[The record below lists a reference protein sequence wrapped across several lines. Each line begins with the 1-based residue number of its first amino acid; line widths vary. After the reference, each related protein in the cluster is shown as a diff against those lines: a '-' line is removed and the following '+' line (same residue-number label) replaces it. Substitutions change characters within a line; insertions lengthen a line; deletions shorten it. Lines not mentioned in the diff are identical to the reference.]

1 MSPLPRILFA
11 CSSALHVKLFMPT
24 LRAVIQQG
32 RFQPVVV
39 SLDSFYRGIHGNVTS
54 AVAAQR
60 LDLPMEQITA
70 TRADDGSRLIRTFKR
85 AWAAYHDGMQ
95 DFKRILI
102 RNHATLLVLG
112 NDTGHIERA
121 AIAAARSLGISTL
134 LVQDGFVSDQ
144 FSVDWQ
150 GRLNLLG
157 TQAWL
162 ALGGSHLGRVP
173 YGMGGCDHI
182 AAHGEKWA
190 NMLSDRQCGARATV
204 HITGHPSLDI
214 SRTGAGALDT
224 RDVAYFCTNFLSGM
238 GDALAHDR
246 QIQEILQLREV
257 LNSRYPDSAVLHI
270 KLHPADDITAYKKLQ
285 DVPGLQLHANI
296 ELDALVERSWF
307 CVTNISSA
315 ALESVA
321 RGRVCLMSGIS
332 LRSRYD
338 RRLFAALPGIK
349 FSTWEEFDT
358 LLDTLSEPDQYHA
371 MLDAEQQEIR
381 LYFDFRPDATAST
394 RLAELVE
401 TLAASTSSPA
411 PGMSR
416 P

>member
-24 LRAVIQQG
+24 LRAMIAHG

-54 AVAAQR
+54 AIAAQR
-60 LDLPMEQITA
+60 LELPMEQITA

-85 AWAAYHDGMQ
+85 AWAARRDGLQ

-102 RNHATLLVLG
+102 RNQATLLVLG

-121 AIAAARSLGISTL
+121 AIAAARSLDIPTL

-144 FSVDWQ
+144 FSSDWL
-150 GRLNLLG
+150 GRLNLLS
-157 TQAWL
+157 TKAWL

-190 NMLSDRQCGARATV
+190 NMLSDRQCDPRATV

-214 SRTGAGALDT
+214 SLTGSGALDT
-224 RDVAYFCTNFLSGM
+224 REVAYFCTNFLSGM
-238 GDALAHDR
+238 GDAQAHDR
-246 QIQEILQLREV
+246 QIAEILQLREV
-257 LNSRYPDSAVLHI
+257 LNRRYPDGTVLHI
-270 KLHPADDITAYKKLQ
+270 KLHPADDVTAYKKLQ
-285 DVPGLQLHANI
+285 DVPGLQLHADI
-296 ELDALVERSWF
+296 ELDTLVERSWF

-332 LRSRYD
+332 VRSNYD
-338 RRLFAALPGIK
+338 RRLFAALPGTK
-349 FSTWEEFDT
+349 FATWEEFDT
-358 LLDTLSEPDQYHA
+358 LLDTLSEPDKYHE
-371 MLDAEQQEIR
+371 MLDTERQEIR
-381 LYFDFRPDATAST
+381 VYFDFRPDATASA
-394 RLAELVE
+394 RLAALIEAIA
-401 TLAASTSSPA
+401 TGASSPA
-411 PGMSR
+411 PGM
-416 P
+416 PTP

>member
-1 MSPLPRILFA
+1 MSSLRRILFA

-24 LRAVIQQG
+24 LRAVIEQG

-39 SLDSFYRGIHGNVTS
+39 SLDSFYRGIHGNVSS
-54 AVAAQR
+54 AIAAQR
-60 LDLPMEQITA
+60 LDLPIEQITA

-85 AWAAYHDGMQ
+85 AWAARRDGLE
-95 DFKRILI
+95 DFKRILV
-102 RNHATLLVLG
+102 RNQATLLVLG

-121 AIAAARSLGISTL
+121 AIAAARSLGIATL

-144 FSVDWQ
+144 FSVDWR
-150 GRLNLLG
+150 GRLTLLG
-157 TQAWL
+157 TKTWL

-190 NMLSDRQCGARATV
+190 HMLSDRQCGAHAAV

-214 SRTGAGALDT
+214 SRAGSDALDT
-224 RDVAYFCTNFLSGM
+224 QDVSYFCTNFLSGM
-238 GDALAHDR
+238 GDAQAHER

-257 LNSRYPDSAVLHI
+257 LDRRHPDSIVLHI
-270 KLHPADDITAYKKLQ
+270 KLHPADDVTTYKKLQ
-285 DVPGLQLHANI
+285 DVPGLQLHADI
-296 ELDALVERSWF
+296 ELAALVARSWF

-332 LRSRYD
+332 VRSNYD
-338 RRLFAALPGIK
+338 RRLFDALPGIK

-358 LLDTLSEPDQYHA
+358 LLDKLSEPDQYHA
-371 MLDAEQQEIR
+371 MLDTERQEIQV
-381 LYFDFRPDATAST
+381 YFDFRPDATAST
-394 RLAELVE
+394 RLAELIE
-401 TLAASTSSPA
+401 TLASTSPPA
-411 PGMSR
+411 PGMSSR
-416 P
+416 